1 MCAALVMVGLL
12 DFLILIIL
20 MANVAKVH
28 CATEDLATRN
38 LQHMLK
44 VQNFTCKEPQPRL
57 LPVEDLFNVN
67 SKDLYTPRATVLHR
81 CGEDT
86 GCCPTQAMS
95 CVPRETD
102 NVTLIFNV
110 YDTQDHSQSK
120 QELQATNHTLCWC
133 VESD

>member
-1 MCAALVMVGLL
+1 MVALL
-12 DFLILIIL
+12 DFLKLIIL
-20 MANVAKVH
+20 MANVAIVH

-38 LQHMLK
+38 LQHILK
-44 VQNFTCKEPQPRL
+44 VQSFTCKEPQPRL

-67 SKDLYTPRATVLHR
+67 SKDLYTPRATVLYR

-95 CVPRETD
+95 CVPREVD

-110 YDTQDHSQSK
+110 YDTQVRSQSK
-120 QELQATNHTLCWC
+120 QEVQAKNHTLCWC

>member
-1 MCAALVMVGLL
+1 MFAALVMVGLL
-12 DFLILIIL
+12 DFLILIIP

-38 LQHMLK
+38 FQHIMK
-44 VQNFTCKEPQPRL
+44 VQSFTCKEPQPRL
-57 LPVEDLFNVN
+57 LRVEDLFNVT

-95 CVPRETD
+95 CVPREID

-110 YDTQDHSQSK
+110 YDTQENSHSM
-120 QELQATNHTLCWC
+120 QELQVKNHTLCGC
-133 VESD
+133 VQPD

>member
-1 MCAALVMVGLL
+1 M

-20 MANVAKVH
+20 MANVVKVH
-28 CATEDLATRN
+28 CVTMDLATRN
-38 LQHMLK
+38 LQHILK

-57 LPVEDLFNVN
+57 LPVEDLFNVS

-86 GCCPTQAMS
+86 GCCLMEGMS
-95 CVPRETD
+95 CAPQKMK

-110 YDTQDHSQSK
+110 YDTQHGSVSI
-120 QELQATNHTLCWC
+120 QELQALNHTLCWC
-133 VESD
+133 ADSD